1 MIIKKETI
9 IEVANIN
16 LEEEMVVDEDIEL
29 IKSWVENKQYQDLY
43 NYFKFNIAEYVN
55 C

>member
-1 MIIKKETI
+1 MVIKKETI
-9 IEVANIN
+9 TEFANIN
-16 LEEEMVVDEDIEL
+16 LDEGMVIDKDIEL

-43 NYFKFNIAEYVN
+43 NYFKFDIAVYVN